1 MSEVS
6 KIMAKRRQEIISQI
20 KDLEVELAAIQA
32 FLNSAQNRQGVLGIP
47 EPPLESIKP
56 PKKLKKRTIKN
67 TRKKAALTIKQMVV
81 KLIGQNGAGLSA
93 IDLMARIKAVY
104 DLEIPRSSLS
114 PQLSRLKQEGRLV
127 DKSGIWCLTSDSGN
141 GSGGLSP
148 EDQEDCN

>member
-1 MSEVS
+1 MSTISE
-6 KIMAKRRQEIISQI
+6 IMATRRQEIISQI

-32 FLNSAQNRQGVLGIP
+32 FLNSAQNRQGVLAILD
-47 EPPLESIKP
+47 PPSDVIKP

-67 TRKKAALTIKQMVV
+67 LRKKAALTIKQMVV
-81 KLIGQNGAGLSA
+81 KLIDQNGAGLSA

-127 DKSGIWCLTSDSGN
+127 DKSGIWCLASDSGN